1 MSNHKV
7 DISEVDKYS
16 NDFKEASEEIRSNL
30 DKVKEHI
37 DSINNMESFSGK
49 AAKEAK
55 GYFNEMHLTILESFR
70 GLFDDLDENMKQH
83 LQTFATE
90 VDSSDS
96 TVIESNYLQDV
107 KEDINEIYED
117 LEKQDEI
124 FHDTIEDVADITS
137 ATSPDFSE
145 VNEWKRKSVEKIKEL
160 DEDLVSFTSTDD
172 EIDVKETMNQIET
185 VMNNAKTSEGKA
197 RFADFKG
204 ASDNSELKKL
214 MEYNDGKQEEKKAEI
229 EEAKD
234 VRDNA
239 LQSDIESSSKEIAN
253 ILYKKFENGDI
264 TFDQY
269 MIMMDTAK
277 ALPYIKEPTK
287 FYNQVMK
294 QVIDNASDISVTEGI
309 SSGLENGGEYTKDII
324 KEIRYHAAKWG
335 QNEKNSFVMY
345 SSDSAEK
352 SSKFIKGADI

>member
-1 MSNHKV
+1 
-7 DISEVDKYS
+7 
-16 NDFKEASEEIRSNL
+16 
-30 DKVKEHI
+30 
-37 DSINNMESFSGK
+37 
-49 AAKEAK
+49 
-55 GYFNEMHLTILESFR
+55 
-70 GLFDDLDENMKQH
+70 
-83 LQTFATE
+83 
-90 VDSSDS
+90 
-96 TVIESNYLQDV
+96 
-107 KEDINEIYED
+107 
-117 LEKQDEI
+117 KQDEI

-214 MEYNDGKQEEKKAEI
+214 MEYNDGKQEEKNAEI

-335 QNEKNSFVMY
+335 PNEKNSFVMY

-352 SSKFIKGADI
+352 SSKFIKGADIFSKIGKYGVPLVGGVVDFGVQKARGEDTGDAAVKATAHIGIGIAGAAVGGAIGSAIPIGGTIVGGAIGFAAGVALSAVGNTVFDFAYDNREQIIDTVKHASGAVNDFISGLGTVFD